1 MLYLFGDST
10 ESNLDFNFLAFLREV
25 IDTTV
30 VLAECEVLLATT
42 IEHRRTREIEADA
55 LIAAVDEFGERAGRL
70 VGPVAQEQTGTPV
83 GRCAASIASSIRDA
97 VQWESSQVRAAL
109 AAGRNEL
116 DREDQRLQA
125 RARDALEK
133 LLRTHDLPGAAKE
146 LDVVWTATGVKA
158 TMCQRTSFGVEATLA
173 LDVPASSV
181 LGLDL
186 RVDRIV
192 EGVEVHAVGAGG
204 WLKKSEK
211 LVALKIGRYLV
222 VGVSVGPQ
230 VTVQLRATGDG
241 NTNAAGF
248 AVTAYANGDLTIEPT
263 GGGPALA
270 IEERDRPGLRLL
282 VERLDAAARSL
293 GDNRASLVSVAID
306 GKPLAEHG
314 HPRVLA
320 ERLMIAIAP
329 TVQQI
334 AQHSRSPGE
343 LVLRRLLGDSRREE
357 IFVPV
362 AELLRRFD
370 GLPAAAREVFAP
382 LQLEIEAPFPQ
393 EPRPQASQPVEMKS
407 APVPLL
413 IADARSAPS
422 RTAPPPFATHD
433 KPRIMVPLP
442 DTRRA
447 ARPSAP
453 PPPPMSEFHD
463 PDQDREEDELTVV
476 LAPSSALVASL
487 MPQETTPPPV
497 TTPPVTTPPVT
508 SRTTSATIPP
518 PVPSRTASATIPPP
532 APLTE
537 AKTPL
542 ASARHAAVIIDELAD
557 VSAEPSARNHPDD
570 AAVGQAIDAA
580 LDDDEELP
588 SAT

>member
-1 MLYLFGDST
+1 VLYLFGDST

-55 LIAAVDEFGERAGRL
+55 LVAAVDEFGERAARL
-70 VGPVAQEQTGTPV
+70 VGPVAKEQTGTPV
-83 GRCAASIASSIRDA
+83 GRCAASIATSIRDA
-97 VQWESSQVRAAL
+97 VKWESSQVRTAL
-109 AAGRNEL
+109 AASRDEL

-125 RARDALEK
+125 RARDALDK

-146 LDVVWTATGVKA
+146 VEVVWTATGVKA
-158 TMCQRTSFGVEATLA
+158 TMRQRTSFGVEATLA

-186 RVDRIV
+186 RVDRIA

-222 VGVSVGPQ
+222 VGVSVGAH

-241 NTNAAGF
+241 NVNAGF
-248 AVTAYANGDLTIEPT
+248 AVTAYPDGELTIEPT

-282 VERLDAAARSL
+282 AERLEAAARSL
-293 GDNRASLVSVAID
+293 GDNRAGLVSVAID
-306 GKPLAEHG
+306 GKPLSEHG

-382 LQLEIEAPFPQ
+382 LQLEVEPPFPQ
-393 EPRPQASQPVEMKS
+393 EPRFQASQPVEVKS
-407 APVPLL
+407 AAVPLM
-413 IADARSAPS
+413 IPDARSAPS
-422 RTAPPPFATHD
+422 RTAPPPFGTHD
-433 KPRIMVPLP
+433 KPRITVPLP
-442 DTRRA
+442 DPRRA

-453 PPPPMSEFHD
+453 PPMAEFHD
-463 PDQDREEDELTVV
+463 PDQDHEEDELTVV

-487 MPQETTPPPV
+487 MAQP
-497 TTPPVTTPPVT
+497 TTPPV
-508 SRTTSATIPP
+508 ATP
-518 PVPSRTASATIPPP
+518 PVPSRTTSSTIPPMTAPPATTITSRTTSSTIPPP
-532 APLTE
+532 MPLTE
-537 AKTPL
+537 AKAPL
-542 ASARHAAVIIDELAD
+542 ASARHPAVIVDDLA
-557 VSAEPSARNHPDD
+557 VASAEPAAPKRPDD
-570 AAVGQAIDAA
+570 ATVGHAI
-580 LDDDEELP
+580 DDDEELP

>member
-1 MLYLFGDST
+1 VLYLFGDST

-30 VLAECEVLLATT
+30 ALAECEVLLATT

-55 LIAAVDEFGERAGRL
+55 LIAAVDEFGERAARL
-70 VGPVAQEQTGTPV
+70 VGPVAKDQTGTPV

-97 VQWESSQVRAAL
+97 VKWESTQVRTAL
-109 AAGRNEL
+109 AASRDEL
-116 DREDQRLQA
+116 DREDQRLQG
-125 RARDALEK
+125 RARDALDK

-146 LDVVWTATGVKA
+146 LEVTWTATGVKA
-158 TMCQRTSFGVEATLA
+158 TMRQRTSFGVEATLA
-173 LDVPASSV
+173 LDVPVTSV

-186 RVDRIV
+186 RVDRIA

-241 NTNAAGF
+241 NTNAGF
-248 AVTAYANGDLTIEPT
+248 AVTAYPNGDLVIEPT

-270 IEERDRPGLRLL
+270 IEDRDRPGLRLL
-282 VERLDAAARSL
+282 VERLEAAARSL
-293 GDNRASLVSVAID
+293 GDNRAGLMSVAID
-306 GKPLAEHG
+306 GKSLAEHG

-370 GLPAAAREVFAP
+370 GLPASAREVFAP
-382 LQLEIEAPFPQ
+382 LQLEIEAPYPL
-393 EPRPQASQPVEMKS
+393 EPRSQVSQPVEVKS
-407 APVPLL
+407 APVPLV
-413 IADARSAPS
+413 IPDARSAPS
-422 RTAPPPFATHD
+422 RTAPPPFGNHD
-433 KPRIMVPLP
+433 KPRITVPLP
-442 DTRRA
+442 DARRV

-453 PPPPMSEFHD
+453 PPMAEFHD
-463 PDQDREEDELTVV
+463 PEEDREEDELTVV
-476 LAPSSALVASL
+476 LAPSSALVASI
-487 MPQETTPPPV
+487 MPQAAPPQVTTHITSRTTSSTIPPPV
-497 TTPPVTTPPVT
+497 TTPPVP
-508 SRTTSATIPP
+508 SRTTSSTLPP
-518 PVPSRTASATIPPP
+518 PM
-532 APLTE
+532 PLTE
-537 AKTPL
+537 AKAPL
-542 ASARHAAVIIDELAD
+542 ASARHPAVIVDDLA
-557 VSAEPSARNHPDD
+557 VASAEPPAPQRPDD
-570 AAVGQAIDAA
+570 AAVGQAID
-580 LDDDEELP
+580 DDEDELP